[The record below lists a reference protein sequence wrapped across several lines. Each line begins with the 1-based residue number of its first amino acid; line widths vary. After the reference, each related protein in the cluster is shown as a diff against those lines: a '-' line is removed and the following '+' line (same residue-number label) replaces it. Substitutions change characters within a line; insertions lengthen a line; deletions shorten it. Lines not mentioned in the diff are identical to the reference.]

1 MQAAVDKLILL
12 LFGIALCIEQESFL
26 APVVVVLIAMIYLGF
41 SLFFSEKRIK
51 TGFIVVMCLMVFL
64 FPILLFFLPLVVYD
78 IAKDKLWMG
87 LAAVLFA
94 AAGFFSREQM
104 QRWQMVIL
112 GIVIMLA
119 VILAVRTNVQL
130 TLYKNLIVLR
140 DNSIELRNTL
150 LSRQQELMEKQD
162 QEIRLATLQE
172 RNRIAREIHD
182 HVGHMLSRSI
192 LQMAALMTIYKEEP
206 LHSQLDGINDT
217 LNEAM
222 NNIRESVHDLHDE
235 SLDLKQSILDAL
247 SDLKQRCEVH
257 FDYDMTE
264 NIPRSVKYC
273 MISIVKEAVSN
284 IIRHSSG
291 DQVNVLLREH
301 PAFYQ
306 MMIEDNGMQSE
317 KQKES
322 GIGLTNMKERVEALQ
337 GQIYFSMETG
347 FKILVSLPKNRNE

>member
-1 MQAAVDKLILL
+1 MQEAVDKLILL
-12 LFGIALCIEQESFL
+12 LLGIALCIEQESFL
-26 APVVVVLIAMIYLGF
+26 VPVIVVLIAMIYLGF
-41 SLFFSEKRIK
+41 SLYFSEKRIR
-51 TGFIVVMCLMVFL
+51 TGFIVVLCLLVFL
-64 FPILLFFLPLVVYD
+64 FPILFFFLPLAVYD
-78 IAKDKLWMG
+78 IARDKLKIG

-94 AAGFFSREQM
+94 AAGFFSMEQL

-112 GIVIMLA
+112 GIGMVLA
-119 VILAVRTNVQL
+119 VILAVRTSVQL

-162 QEIRLATLQE
+162 QEVRLATLQE

-206 LHSQLDGINDT
+206 LHTQLEGINHT

-235 SLDLKQSILDAL
+235 SLDLKQSILEAL
-247 SDLKQRCEVH
+247 SDLEQRCEVH

-264 NIPRSVKYC
+264 NIPRGVKYC
-273 MISIVKEAVSN
+273 LISIVKEAVSN

-291 DQVNVLLREH
+291 DCVNVLLREH

-306 MMIEDNGMQSE
+306 MVIEDNGGQDG
-317 KQKES
+317 KQRES
-322 GIGLTNMKERVEALQ
+322 GIGLSNMKERVEALQ
-337 GQIYFSMETG
+337 GQIYFSGEAG
-347 FKILVSLPKNRNE
+347 FKILVSLPKKLNE